1 MTAPDTPLLQL
12 DGVAVRFPAQSGW
25 LGRRA
30 YVHAVNGVDLAL
42 RRGETLGIVGESGCG
57 KSTLGQAIM
66 GLAPVAEGR
75 IRFEGQDIAALPRK
89 QALDVR
95 RRMQIVFQDPQSSL
109 NPRMP
114 VWRLIAEPLQIRG
127 GLSGKALRARAAE
140 LAEAVGLRPDQID
153 RYPHEF
159 SGGQRQRIAIA
170 RVLGL
175 EPSLLVLDEPTSA
188 LDVSVQ
194 AQIVNL
200 LLGLQRDLGLAYL
213 LISHDVSLIRHVC
226 DRVAVMYLGQVVE
239 TGPAEAVLAAPNH
252 PYTRTLLDAVPSLE
266 HPLPAVTAAR
276 AAELPGNRRL
286 PSGCFFRE
294 RCAFAAAGCDQPQ
307 ALRPLAADR
316 WARCH
321 RAEAIAALG
330 PAAASPVS
338 VQQDALLV

>member
-1 MTAPDTPLLQL
+1 MTTADMALLQL
-12 DGVAVRFPAQSGW
+12 EGVGVRFPVASGW
-25 LGRRA
+25 ISPRIH
-30 YVHAVNGVDLAL
+30 VHAVNGVDLEL

-66 GLAPVAEGR
+66 GLAPVTQGR
-75 IRFEGQDIAALPRK
+75 ISFEGHDIAALPREE
-89 QALDVR
+89 ARAIR

-114 VWRLIAEPLQIRG
+114 VWRLIAEPLQIQG
-127 GLSGKALRARAAE
+127 GLSASALRGRAAE
-140 LAEAVGLRPDQID
+140 LAEAVGLRADQID

-200 LLGLQRDLGLAYL
+200 LLKLQRDLGLTYL
-213 LISHDVSLIRHVC
+213 LISHDVALIRHVC

-239 TGPAEAVLAAPNH
+239 TGAAEEVLADPRH
-252 PYTRTLLDAVPSLE
+252 PYTRTLLDAVPSLD
-266 HPLPAVTAAR
+266 HPLPHVTAAR
-276 AAELPGNRRL
+276 AAELPSNRRL
-286 PSGCFFRE
+286 PTGCFFRE
-294 RCAFAAAGCDQPQ
+294 RCAFAAAGCDAPQ
-307 ALRPLAADR
+307 ILRPMSDGRAV
-316 WARCH
+316 RCH
-321 RAEAIAALG
+321 RAEAIRSTHSMIPSIEQATG
-330 PAAASPVS
+330 S
-338 VQQDALLV
+338 